1 MKRFFT
7 HLIILGSLGLNALA
21 VTPSRPDDEEDP
33 YFLLCGQADRAIA
46 DGDYDEAAAR
56 LIDAISIRPA
66 APESILL
73 MSNLGM
79 VYSYM
84 ERDSLALATL
94 NEAHRR
100 APPCAP

>member
-79 VYSYM
+79 VS
-84 ERDSLALATL
+84 ATWNATRWL
-94 NEAHRR
+94 LPRSTRLTAAHR
-100 APPCAP
+100 PCAP